1 MAEAKK
7 PRARSA
13 TKASSPELKADLIE
27 LAAGTAATALE
38 TVAAAKPATLPKA
51 VQVQPVATEA
61 LFSSAKQQSD
71 AFRQAVGEAVTAS
84 AKGAL
89 EVNGK
94 IIDALTIQSST
105 ALDLWRSAINPA
117 PLPEALKAHSQA
129 TRQAYE
135 AASAQWKDI
144 VESTALWFTKSL
156 EPLHS
161 AFQRPGR

>member
-7 PRARSA
+7 PRAKRA
-13 TKASSPELKADLIE
+13 PKAVSPEPRADLIE
-27 LAAGTAATALE
+27 LAAAPAATIVE
-38 TVAAAKPATLPKA
+38 TTPAAKPAKQAKA
-51 VQVQPVATEA
+51 TEVKPVATEA
-61 LFSSAKQQSD
+61 LFSSAQKQSD
-71 AFRQAVGEAVTAS
+71 AFRQAVGEAVTVS

-105 ALDLWRSAINPA
+105 ALDLWRSAISPA

-129 TRQAYE
+129 TRLAYE

-144 VESTALWFTKSL
+144 AESTALWFTKSL

-161 AFQRPGR
+161 AFQRQGR